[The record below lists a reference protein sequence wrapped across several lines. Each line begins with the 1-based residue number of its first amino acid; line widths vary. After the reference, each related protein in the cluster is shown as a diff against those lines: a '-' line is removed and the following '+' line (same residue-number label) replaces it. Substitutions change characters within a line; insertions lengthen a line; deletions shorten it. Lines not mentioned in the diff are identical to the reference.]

1 MDLIDWSQLHCFC
14 VSQALE
20 KDERFDKILKALGL
34 AKRGTGGESS
44 LAEDS
49 VYDVSNIARLGQS
62 EVR

>member
-1 MDLIDWSQLHCFC
+1 ML
-14 VSQALE
+14 QALE
-20 KDERFDKILKALGL
+20 KDDRFDKILKALGL

-62 EVR
+62 EVSSHTGR